1 MNYRRMTF
9 LVGFI
14 VVTVITSGVVV
25 SAIPALDKVINVN
38 TGKVYDE
45 DRYGTDFIQDA
56 VNEANSGDIIVVYNG
71 GAYRGKVDIKEQL
84 TLEAENLSDKP
95 VILGGYSEDFWESY
109 GIAVHGSDPQNPE
122 EGAPDNVVINGFR
135 VRHDTPD
142 SKGIWL
148 IGSSGSTVKNNEII
162 DGWTEGIVLEEADN
176 NTIKNNKV
184 GFASLENG
192 KETAVGNETGI
203 LLLNS
208 HGNIIGPGNEV
219 KYNGTGL
226 EIVSS
231 FDTTIEGSVF
241 NENHFTGALLNSGYL
256 YGSGDL
262 GLNRNAELLPPD
274 DIRYLN
280 IRKSEFNENGVL
292 AEPRLAT
299 STVSGVDSIKP
310 QSRFPNGGY
319 GLLSLANIETMRVIG
334 SEFNKNSSTGL
345 WFSFPEV
352 ITPVVQETK
361 INSESPPFWPSFFGV
376 WDISIENSSFD
387 DNGDVDDELS
397 PGGFGLRSSVNMGK
411 VSFSGSTFNS
421 NSSVGMY
428 LSSTTVYTDGTTYTI
443 LPHVQDISISGSKFN
458 ENGANAFTEGRKSTT
473 TELNGLRPS
482 SSYGLLTTA
491 VIDGMKIEDS
501 EFNENA
507 GTGMAIDFPETIFQ
521 RPLIV
526 QARDIE
532 GASAPAFVRNVSII
546 DSNFNNNGYIT
557 TYDEPV
563 GFGLSSSA
571 NTANMEISNS
581 TFNKNYTSGLHFGKP
596 LYRNYG
602 PAPDSLSTSRTEDYF
617 YPVNTITNLTVK
629 NSEFNSNG
637 VIEEPI
643 FARETNSYKQT
654 ISPPPLGFGLLS
666 TANIQ
671 GMAVSESEFNDNTG
685 AGVYLASPEPEVK
698 TRFEDISL
706 TKSVFKRN
714 VVGLY
719 ATANIEGLEISRSEF
734 KGNSYGVFIAEDR
747 YDSNSE
753 VNSPEPSGVYVNHS
767 RITDNDSNPLNSD
780 LPVAGILNSTDTTIN
795 AAINWWGAA
804 NGPAVNQDY
813 WQEDDS
819 GLEYEGDGEKIIG
832 KVAFA
837 PWLRVNP
844 DADPDTPGVQLINPL
859 PIWVTEVGPV
869 PTTKNGNTGFLD
881 MAIWGASSVPVM
893 GRVVV
898 PHGTYKAEES
908 LGNNAELISEYGT
921 TCHTCLEEVEKSELT
936 IEGNEVTIGKLDDF
950 TPRGFIIKDEV
961 KVQPGV
967 DASTVHLNWNDVRNS
982 VESNGIGRLDAEY
995 NWWGDLDPSDSIS
1008 GHIDYR
1014 PFLPENPCSFTEYMK
1029 EHNLEN
1035 PREAVVNRM
1044 SQGETCSTDL
1054 PKRMIVKYHLRPR
1067 EAEGIID
1074 EHGCYDVRRALK
1086 NAGNNYSLFKNDLGI
1101 TNI

>member
-9 LVGFI
+9 LVGMIALALVAGSLISFSQPI
-14 VVTVITSGVVV
+14 NSVKNLNTGKTFHSIQAAINAPDTVPGHTIVV
-25 SAIPALDKVINVN
+25 SAEDPSEVVNV
-38 TGKVYDE
+38 TKQL
-45 DRYGTDFIQDA
+45 IL
-56 VNEANSGDIIVVYNG
+56 EANSLEEKPII
-71 GAYRGKVDIKEQL
+71 
-84 TLEAENLSDKP
+84 S
-95 VILGGYSEDFWESY
+95 GGYSDVLEEYY
-109 GIAVHGSDPQNPE
+109 GIAVYGNDNSQPE
-122 EGAPDNVVINGFR
+122 ENAPDGTVINGFTLKHQ
-135 VRHDTPD
+135 VPE

-148 IGSSGSTVKNNEII
+148 LGSDDGIVKNSEII
-162 DGWTEGIVLEEADN
+162 AGWTEGIELFEADN
-176 NTIKNNKV
+176 NTIKNNKI
-184 GFASLENG
+184 GISSSKDG
-192 KETAVGNETGI
+192 KEVAEGNETGM
-203 LLLNS
+203 LLLSS
-208 HGNIIGPGNEV
+208 HNNTIGPGNEV
-219 KYNGTGL
+219 KYNEIGL
-226 EIVSS
+226 EMVFS
-231 FDTTIEGSVF
+231 FNTKIEGSVF
-241 NENHFTGALLNSGYL
+241 NKNIFVGALLNSGYL
-256 YGSGDL
+256 YGPGDFR
-262 GLNRNAELLPPD
+262 LNGGKKTTLRG
-274 DIRYLN
+274 DIKYLN
-280 IRKSEFNENGVL
+280 ISNSKFNENGSQFK
-292 AEPRLAT
+292 PRPST
-299 STVSGVDSIKP
+299 PTVSGVDPIYP
-310 QSRFPNGGY
+310 QPLFPYGGH
-319 GLLSLANIETMRVIG
+319 GLLSLTNLEAMRITG

-345 WFSFPEV
+345 WFGLPEK
-352 ITPVVQETK
+352 IMPGFRK
-361 INSESPPFWPSFFGV
+361 INDSELPPIGPSYFWVRDLTIASSNF
-376 WDISIENSSFD
+376 DENGYID
-387 DNGDVDDELS
+387 DGEL
-397 PGGFGLRSSVNMGK
+397 PRGFGLRSSVNMNN
-411 VSFSGSTFNS
+411 VSVSGSTFNG
-421 NSSVGMY
+421 NYRAGMF
-428 LSSTTVYTDGTTYTI
+428 LSATPVDTYEGIYTI

-521 RPLIV
+521 RPSIV
-526 QARDIE
+526 QARNIE

-643 FARETNSYKQT
+643 FVRETNSYKQT

-898 PHGTYKAEES
+898 PHGTYKAEEP

-967 DASTVHLNWNDVRNS
+967 DASTVHLNWNDIRNS

-1074 EHGCYDVRRALK
+1074 DHGCYDVRRALK